1 MNSLEFMT
9 ELLEPYEPQV
19 PVEELAD
26 RLNRFFHAREASVYD
41 KQHPEIFDQLRP
53 VWSRMLEVGLPRDE
67 LSKDGGRRLRVLD
80 FGCGTGFEAKML
92 LDADS
97 QRRIGELV
105 CYDLSPEMVERC
117 RATLGRREQGDL
129 KMGVRFI
136 SDFEELMKEQEPF
149 HVLVTNALL
158 HHLPEPLQTIESL
171 TPILR
176 KDAVWLAG
184 HEPSSRFYK
193 NDSCHELFDDYQQH
207 HKFDRLFSP
216 ARYIGALRRMLN
228 PDSDPAEGA
237 ARAAYDA
244 GLVKKR
250 LSRAVVYRL
259 VDFHVPHTPEEASAG
274 RGLDFV
280 EMEKDNQGHWDL
292 LWKTSYNFMGP
303 VLEDDLTKKW
313 QAQCHLLKERF
324 PDDGAS
330 FCTVWS
336 RATAP

>member
-1 MNSLEFMT
+1 MNSLDYLK
-9 ELLEPYEPQV
+9 ELLEPFEPRV

-26 RLNRFFHAREASVYD
+26 RLNRFFHAREAAVYD
-41 KQHPEIFDQLRP
+41 KQHPEIFDQLQP
-53 VWSRMLEVGLPRDE
+53 VWSRMLEVGLPKVE
-67 LSKDGGRRLRVLD
+67 SSEDGGLRVLD

-92 LDADS
+92 LDSDA

-117 RATLGRREQGDL
+117 RQTLGEREIP
-129 KMGVRFI
+129 VRFI
-136 SDFEELMKEQEPF
+136 SDFDELMKEHEPF
-149 HVLVTNALL
+149 DVLVTNALL
-158 HHLPEPLQTIESL
+158 HHLPDPLGTIESL
-171 TPILR
+171 DPVLK

-184 HEPSSRFYK
+184 HEPSSRYYK
-193 NDSCHELFDDYQQH
+193 NNSCHEVFDDYQRQH
-207 HKFDRLFSP
+207 KYDRMFSP

-228 PDSDPAEGA
+228 PDNDPAEGA
-237 ARAAYDA
+237 ARAAYEA

-250 LSRAVVYRL
+250 LTRGAVYSL
-259 VDFHVPHTPEEASAG
+259 VDFHVPASPEEAHAG

-280 EMEKDNQGHWDL
+280 EMAKDSQEHWNL
-292 LWKTSYNFMGP
+292 VWKTSYNFMGP
-303 VLEDDLTKKW
+303 VMEDDLSKRW
-313 QAQCHLLKERF
+313 RSRCRLLKEHF

>member
-9 ELLEPYEPQV
+9 ELLQPFELQV

-26 RLNRFFHAREASVYD
+26 RLNRFFHAREAEVYD
-41 KQHPEIFDQLRP
+41 RQHPEIFDQLRP
-53 VWSRMLEVGLPRDE
+53 VWSRMLEVGLP
-67 LSKDGGRRLRVLD
+67 KDGGRRLRVLD
-80 FGCGTGFEAKML
+80 FGCGTGFEAKVL
-92 LDADS
+92 LEADS
-97 QRRIGELV
+97 QHRIGELV
-105 CYDLSPEMVERC
+105 CYDLSPEMIQKC
-117 RATLGRREQGDL
+117 RDTLGER
-129 KMGVRFI
+129 KMGIRFI
-136 SDFEELMKEQEPF
+136 SDFDELMKEQEPF
-149 HVLVTNALL
+149 DVLVTNALL
-158 HHLPEPLQTIESL
+158 HHLPDPLGTIESL
-171 TPILR
+171 APILS

-184 HEPSSRFYK
+184 HEPSSRYYK
-193 NDSCHELFDDYQQH
+193 NDSCHEVFDDYQRR

-228 PDSDPAEGA
+228 PDNDPAEGA
-237 ARAAYDA
+237 ARAAYNA

-280 EMEKDNQGHWDL
+280 EMEKDSQGHWDL

-303 VLEDDLTKKW
+303 VLEDDLSKKW
-313 QAQCHLLKERF
+313 QSQCRLLKERF